1 MHELSIA
8 ESIVDIIR
16 QYFEE
21 KELPRVYDV
30 SVKIGALAGVVPDSL
45 EFSFAAITAD
55 TPLQNAR
62 LRIVSVPF
70 VIHCNEC
77 GVTSEPDSP
86 IAICPRCSGMA
97 TQTLSGTE
105 LQVAEIEVQE
115 PEEAP

>member
-55 TPLQNAR
+55 TPLPNSDCGLCLCRLLFIATNA
-62 LRIVSVPF
+62 
-70 VIHCNEC
+70 
-77 GVTSEPDSP
+77 
-86 IAICPRCSGMA
+86 A
-97 TQTLSGTE
+97 
-105 LQVAEIEVQE
+105 
-115 PEEAP
+115 